1 MSYCSVQYEIRK
13 HFVAAIELQISWRSL
28 LILVSKVMLEAY

>member
-13 HFVAAIELQISWRSL
+13 HFVAAMELQIYWQSL
-28 LILVSKVMLEAY
+28 LALVSKVMLEAY